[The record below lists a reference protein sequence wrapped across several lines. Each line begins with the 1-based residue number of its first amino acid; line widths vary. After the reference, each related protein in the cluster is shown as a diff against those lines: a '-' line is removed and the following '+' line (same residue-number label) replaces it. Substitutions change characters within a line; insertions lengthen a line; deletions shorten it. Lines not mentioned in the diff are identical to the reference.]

1 MQGKNRWKMSPI
13 SVVEI
18 GHVKYYR
25 NKQSF
30 KNTNDL
36 TFIQSRFNL
45 HKSKLQVFIKV
56 HVLMTYLR

>member
-1 MQGKNRWKMSPI
+1 MSPI